1 MRPSG
6 KLKHDALV
14 EALVD
19 IRFETPQ
26 SIPEELVIG
35 RLADREQWSS
45 WNMRRLPT
53 SEIPSAIR
61 QVEAGLKYQAT
72 VELTDPENRA
82 AVKIGANIL
91 SIHLLAPYPGWSEF
105 KSRIEEALTDLFK
118 RLPGV
123 RIVRLGLRYVNAF
136 EAERHGIIGVEDLD
150 LQVLLAGEDLGPSI
164 NLNFRKDRSENHAI
178 MTKVASVDFVHG
190 KLSKSATVIAD
201 IDVFTPREYSESNHS
216 SVMKWIEQAHDFE
229 KDSFFALLTD
239 SQIKELSE

>member
-26 SIPEELVIG
+26 AIPEELVIG
-35 RLADREQWSS
+35 RLADREPWPS

-53 SEIPSAIR
+53 SEIPFAVR
-61 QVEAGLKYQAT
+61 QVEQGLKYQAT
-72 VELTDPENRA
+72 VELREPENRA

-105 KSRIEEALTDLFK
+105 KSRIEEALTDIFK

-136 EAERHGIIGVEDLD
+136 EAERHGISSIEDLN
-150 LQVLLAGEDLGPSI
+150 LQVLLAGEDLGSSI
-164 NLNFRKDRSENHAI
+164 NLNFRKDRSNDHAI
-178 MTKVASVDFVHG
+178 MTKVASVDFVQG

-201 IDVFTPREYSESNHS
+201 IDVFTPREYSEANQSE
-216 SVMKWIEQAHDFE
+216 VMRWIEQAHDFE